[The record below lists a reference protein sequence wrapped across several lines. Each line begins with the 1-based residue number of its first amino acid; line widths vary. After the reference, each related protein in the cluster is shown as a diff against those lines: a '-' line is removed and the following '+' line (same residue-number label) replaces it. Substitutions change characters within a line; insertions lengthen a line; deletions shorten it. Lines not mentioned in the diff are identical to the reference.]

1 MKISTKGQYSL
12 KAMVD
17 LALNGENALQTIS
30 QIAERTM
37 ISETYLEQLLP
48 KLRNA
53 GLVESIRGA
62 QGGYRL
68 AKPLNEITA
77 GEILRAGEGDL
88 IPVECAATS
97 ADHACPNEEAC
108 VTKYVWKRI
117 TDSINEAVDGITL
130 ADLKDLHK
138 EKE

>member
-17 LALNGENALQTIS
+17 LAIHGDNGLSTIA
-30 QIAERTM
+30 QISGRTG

-48 KLRNA
+48 RLRNA

-68 AKPLNEITA
+68 TKPLDQISA
-77 GEILRAGEGDL
+77 GDILRAGEGSL
-88 IPVECAATS
+88 VPVKCAFLGDKTCA
-97 ADHACPNEEAC
+97 NEESC
-108 VTKYVWKRI
+108 VTKFVWKKI
-117 TDSINEAVDGITL
+117 ADSIEEAVDSISL
-130 ADLKDLHK
+130 ADLKTLHQS
-138 EKE
+138 